1 MIQTIILDLGKVIID
16 FDYRRSVEYLL
27 DRWPVD
33 LADIMAIM
41 GDHAL
46 LTSYETGRI
55 SSAEFQR
62 TVCGLLGVECSPEEF
77 KQLWGHMF
85 LPVPLVKEEL
95 LVALKRQA
103 RLWLLS
109 NTSELHFNFLLENFP
124 ILRHF
129 DQYILSYQIGAM
141 KPDEKIYRS
150 ALQIAGSQP
159 DRVFFS
165 DDRAENVEAALRL
178 GMKAVRFISED
189 QLRRELVKAG
199 LEL

>member
-1 MIQTIILDLGKVIID
+1 MIKTVILDLGKVIID
-16 FDYRRSVEYLL
+16 FDSRRSVEYLL

-41 GDHAL
+41 GNHEL
-46 LTSYETGRI
+46 LNRYETGRI
-55 SSAEFQR
+55 SSATFQR
-62 TVCGLLGVECSPEEF
+62 AVCERLGVECSPEEF

-85 LPVPLVKEEL
+85 LPVPLVREEL
-95 LVALKRQA
+95 LMALKRQA
-103 RLWLLS
+103 RLFLLS
-109 NTSELHFNFLLENFP
+109 NTSELHFDFLLENFP

-129 DQYILSYQIGAM
+129 EEYILSYKVGAM

-150 ALQIAGSQP
+150 ALRAAGTEP
-159 DRVFFS
+159 ERIFFS

-178 GMKAVRFISED
+178 GMKAVPFVSEN
-189 QLRRELVKAG
+189 QLRCELVMAG